1 MSTITKVAVYDARL
15 MQDEPAY
22 AVQKGAL
29 SVSVAPFMAISAT
42 ASQMTFQVLV
52 PSLNV
57 FIDRKI
63 QLKTSLNFS
72 ANLFYSG
79 PRGVTTQL
87 FNTNN
92 ALTITTDPAVSAI
105 TFSEAPT
112 CGLVVG
118 TRITYNA
125 NVPEGG
131 SDTWV
136 SFTCVVTRVTSTTIC
151 YADRVIPR
159 VDGGPCPVI
168 ETPVNWDAPT
178 PSMGIRGD
186 LTTNSF
192 TYGLNSTEAFLPLGY
207 ATAVSAKD
215 LSFCQFP
222 IQSSLTNMTATLN
235 DCTVT
240 TNGDTLREQLM
251 LTNNIENNRQRT
263 TPQSADTFSWG
274 RDDANNSSGNF
285 SSYSVTDAYGDIPNG
300 AFPTTWY
307 ADSGN
312 AVPLAQVSKVLAAN
326 VSGSGT
332 PGATSATYPFLP
344 IGSSGS
350 FNLGISG
357 SSIKTGAGGCG
368 WYIAK
373 VNATNVAGAYTGG
386 VVVPFVDGQPV
397 WTTAFPGGD
406 MYSLE
411 NTTVG
416 AGAMPGAG
424 TPGFSIRTVNGSEV
438 LLLLKSVPPYSMIG
452 ARIITTTSAAAGA
465 VSIAFGF
472 VSGLLSGSLGQVG
485 STYSYV
491 SSVSL
496 ITAVNLSL
504 SAGIPVTYP
513 LPVFGAVSVVEPL
526 VISPLI
532 WSDSA
537 EFKSVG
543 LYGMTNMQFTMN
555 FVGSLGNTRAILVG
569 PTLNSAALA
578 ADAYWTDDLTTINS
592 STGNVLRSS
601 SIRTTLSDLSFLNT
615 SSNQFGPWTTPTLYA
630 EFLTPGPDVTLPLV
644 STVPYVEFPRY
655 TVNQTVSA
663 GGSIGTTTFSTNT
676 LSLTSIPDMIMLYVK
691 PGTRGPSQLDQYI
704 PIRNVSISFD
714 NFSNLCS
721 GFQQFNLYES
731 TVASGL
737 EMDWHQWRGYTQG
750 ATNSAARVTPVS
762 TFASTNNLTYN
773 MTGATQLS
781 GGPLILRMGHD
792 VTLSPGL
799 APGCLG
805 NYSIQCNMTLD
816 NSYGFYDYLQSV
828 TITLIAINTGFFET
842 VRGQSAIRKTVLNS
856 ADVEAAVP
864 ETGMTKTHL
873 ARMIGRGSSAVT
885 SFSTYPSRAL
895 AQSSLTHKL
904 HGSAGGGG
912 TRFGADG
919 GGQKRHRSGI

>member
-1 MSTITKVAVYDARL
+1 
-15 MQDEPAY
+15 
-22 AVQKGAL
+22 
-29 SVSVAPFMAISAT
+29 
-42 ASQMTFQVLV
+42 
-52 PSLNV
+52 
-57 FIDRKI
+57 
-63 QLKTSLNFS
+63 
-72 ANLFYSG
+72 
-79 PRGVTTQL
+79 
-87 FNTNN
+87 
-92 ALTITTDPAVSAI
+92 
-105 TFSEAPT
+105 
-112 CGLVVG
+112 
-118 TRITYNA
+118 
-125 NVPEGG
+125 
-131 SDTWV
+131 
-136 SFTCVVTRVTSTTIC
+136 
-151 YADRVIPR
+151 
-159 VDGGPCPVI
+159 
-168 ETPVNWDAPT
+168 
-178 PSMGIRGD
+178 
-186 LTTNSF
+186 
-192 TYGLNSTEAFLPLGY
+192 
-207 ATAVSAKD
+207 
-215 LSFCQFP
+215 
-222 IQSSLTNMTATLN
+222 MTATLN

-312 AVPLAQVSKVLAAN
+312 ALALTQVKTVFGAN
-326 VSGSGT
+326 TSGSGT
-332 PGATSATYPFLP
+332 AGTTASYPFLP
-344 IGSSGS
+344 AGKSGT

-357 SSIKTGAGGCG
+357 SSIKSGSGGCG
-368 WYIAK
+368 WYIAR
-373 VNATNVAGAYTGG
+373 VNATNVAGAYTGN

-406 MYSLE
+406 LYSLQ
-411 NTTVG
+411 NTSLG
-416 AGAMPGAG
+416 AGNMPGAG
-424 TPGFSIRTVNGSEV
+424 TPGFSITTVGGVEV
-438 LLLLKSVPPYSMIG
+438 LVLLKSVPPYSMVG
-452 ARIITTTSAAAGA
+452 ARIIVTTGVAAGA
-465 VSIAFGF
+465 VSVAAGF
-472 VSGLLSGSLGQVG
+472 VSGLLSGSLGQPGSSYSFVSYAALVG
-485 STYSYV
+485 N
-491 SSVSL
+491 
-496 ITAVNLSL
+496 ANLSL

-513 LPVFGAVSVVEPL
+513 LPVFGAVAVVEPL

-555 FVGSLGNTRAILVG
+555 FVGSLGNTRAVLVG

-578 ADAYWTDDLTTINS
+578 ADAYWTDDLTPINS
-592 STGNVLRSS
+592 STGNILRSS
-601 SIRTTLSDLSFLNT
+601 SIRTTLSDLSFLNIG
-615 SSNQFGPWTTPTLYA
+615 SNQFGPWTTPTLFA

-655 TVNQTVSA
+655 TVNQTVGA
-663 GGSIGTTTFSTNT
+663 GAIGTTTFQTNT

-704 PIRNVSISFD
+704 PIKNVSISFD

-721 GFQQFNLYES
+721 GYQPFNLYEA

-737 EMDWHQWRGYTQG
+737 EIDWHQWRGYTQG

-762 TFASTNNLTYN
+762 DFTSTNNLTYN

-805 NYSIQCNMTLD
+805 NYSIQVNLTLD

-828 TITLIAINTGFFET
+828 SITLIAINTGFFET

-873 ARMIGRGSSAVT
+873 ARMIGRGSSVAT
-885 SFSTYPSRAL
+885 SFSTHPARAL
-895 AQSSLTHKL
+895 AQSAMVNRL

-912 TRFGADG
+912 GGMRYGADG
-919 GGQKRHRSGI
+919 GGQKRARSGI